1 MSTAKDGDAAGAAG
15 GEARPVL
22 YRAARVV
29 SQQPGGGPEPEALV
43 VTGGL
48 VTATGTV
55 ARLRDRF
62 PGAAEV
68 DFGDAA
74 LVPGFNDAHIHLA
87 VAAEDLLHLDLSADA
102 VDGTGDLLAQVSAEA
117 ARAGPGEWIRG
128 SRYDDTKT
136 GPLTRRDLDR
146 AAPGHPVLVVQ
157 VAGHWGV
164 ANSAALRALGVD
176 EDTSPPAGGDFGRDA
191 DGRLDGRLVER
202 ALMNVVHP
210 ATARGGESPLRPS
223 SPQDRLRG
231 LVRAQRQWHAA
242 GLTSVCDALIAP
254 QDIALLQRTRARGEL
269 TLRVGML
276 LSVDHYAAAQAL
288 GVGSGFGDD
297 VLRLVGVKAF
307 VDGAIGGRTC
317 LLSEPYAD
325 SGGHGLQTTPTEEL
339 LEQVRTVHGD
349 GSRIGVHANGDAA
362 IRLVLDAF
370 EAAQREMPTPG
381 LRHRIE
387 HCSVVDADILRRMRR
402 LGAVAVPFA
411 GYVGYHGGALTRWY
425 GAERTERMFA
435 HRSFLDAGV
444 AVAGSSDYPCGPYQP
459 LLGIQSMVTR
469 EGMDDGAPVGVTQR
483 IGAREALSVFTLGSA
498 EAEGT
503 ADRKGRLVPGM
514 LADFTVLGEDL
525 LAADPRR
532 IASIPV
538 LATYVG
544 GECVHE
550 A

>member
-1 MSTAKDGDAAGAAG
+1 MTAVLD
-15 GEARPVL
+15 ELRPVL

-29 SQQPGGGPEPEALV
+29 SQQAHGGPEPEALAV
-43 VTGGL
+43 AGGRI
-48 VTATGTV
+48 TATGTV
-55 ARLRDRF
+55 SQLRERF
-62 PGAAEV
+62 PGAEEV

-87 VAAEDLLHLDLSADA
+87 IAAEDLLHLDLSAAA
-102 VDGTGDLLAQVSAEA
+102 VCGVEGLLGQVRAEA
-117 ARAGPGEWIRG
+117 ARAAPGDWIRG

-136 GPLTRRDLDR
+136 GPLTRWDLDR

-164 ANSAALRALGVD
+164 ANSAALRALHID
-176 EDTSPPAGGDFGRDA
+176 EDSVPPDGGDFGRDA
-191 DGRLDGRLVER
+191 DGRLNGRLVER
-202 ALMNVVHP
+202 ALMNVVYP
-210 ATARGGESPLRPS
+210 ATARGGASPLRPS
-223 SPQDRLRG
+223 SPQEKLRG
-231 LVRAQRQWHAA
+231 LARAQRQWHAA

-254 QDIALLQRTRARGEL
+254 EDIALLRQARARGEL

-276 LSVDHYAAAQAL
+276 LSIDHYAAAQAL

-307 VDGAIGGRTC
+307 TDGAIGGRTC
-317 LLSEPYAD
+317 LLAVPYAD
-325 SGGHGLQTTPTEEL
+325 SDDHGLQTTPTGEL
-339 LEQVRTVHGD
+339 FSQVRTVHRD

-362 IRLVLDAF
+362 VRLVLDAF
-370 EAAQREMPTPG
+370 EAAQREMPRPG

-387 HCSVVDADILRRMRR
+387 HCSIVDAEILTRMRE
-402 LGAVAVPFA
+402 LAAVAVPFA
-411 GYVGYHGGALTRWY
+411 GYAAYHGGALNRWY
-425 GAERTERMFA
+425 GPDRAERMFA

-444 AVAGSSDYPCGPYQP
+444 TVAGSSDYPCGPYQP

-469 EGMDDGAPVGVTQR
+469 EGIDDGVAVGATQR
-483 IGAREALSVFTLGSA
+483 ISVEEALAVFTLGSA

-503 ADRKGRLVPGM
+503 AGRKGRLEAGY

-525 LAADPRR
+525 LTAEPHG
-532 IASIPV
+532 IASVPV
-538 LATYVG
+538 GATYVG
-544 GECVHE
+544 GECVHG

>member
-1 MSTAKDGDAAGAAG
+1 MTG
-15 GEARPVL
+15 GIDELRPVL
-22 YRAARVV
+22 YRAARIV
-29 SQQPGGGPEPEALV
+29 SQQAGGGPEPEAIAV
-43 VTGGL
+43 AGGRI
-48 VTATGTV
+48 TATGTM
-55 ARLRDRF
+55 AGLRERF
-62 PGAAEV
+62 PGAEEV

-74 LVPGFNDAHIHLA
+74 LVPGLNDAHIHLA
-87 VAAEDLLHLDLSADA
+87 IAAEDLLHLDLSAGA
-102 VDGTGDLLAQVSAEA
+102 VGDVEDLLGQVRAEA
-117 ARAGPGEWIRG
+117 ARAAPGEWIRG

-136 GPLTRRDLDR
+136 GPLTRWDLDR

-164 ANSAALRALGVD
+164 ANSAALHALRLD
-176 EDTSPPAGGDFGRDA
+176 EGSSPPDGGELGRDA

-202 ALMNVVHP
+202 ALMNVVYP
-210 ATARGGESPLRPS
+210 ATARGDASPLRPS
-223 SPQDRLRG
+223 SPQEKLRG
-231 LVRAQRQWHAA
+231 LARAQRQWHAA

-254 QDIALLQRTRARGEL
+254 EDIALLRQARARDEL

-276 LSVDHYAAAQAL
+276 LSIEHYAAAQAL

-297 VLRLVGVKAF
+297 LLRLVGVKAF

-317 LLSEPYAD
+317 LLAEPYAD
-325 SGGHGLQTTPTEEL
+325 SSGHGLQTTPTEEL
-339 LEQVRTVHGD
+339 FSQVRTVHED

-370 EAAQREMPTPG
+370 EAAHRETPRPG

-387 HCSVVDADILRRMRR
+387 HCSVVDEDIVERMRK
-402 LGAVAVPFA
+402 LGAIAVPFA
-411 GYVGYHGGALTRWY
+411 GYVAYHGDALNRWY
-425 GAERTERMFA
+425 GPDRTERMFA

-444 AVAGSSDYPCGPYQP
+444 TVAGSSDYPCGPFQP

-469 EGMDDGAPVGVTQR
+469 EGMDDGAQVGAAQR
-483 IGAREALSVFTLGSA
+483 ISPEEALAVFTLGSA

-503 ADRKGRLVPGM
+503 AHVKGRLAPGF

-525 LAADPRR
+525 RTVDPQG
-532 IASIPV
+532 IASVPV
-538 LATYVG
+538 RATYVG
-544 GECVHE
+544 GRRVHE